1 MPDLILSQQRVHGE
15 EILSD
20 FGLSAAAPVY
30 CRESGPF
37 GAGPGGS
44 VDVPEGEAENWVVLE
59 ELCGG
64 GVLRIVFDDVAVY
77 MGV

>member
-1 MPDLILSQQRVHGE
+1 M
-15 EILSD
+15 SD

-30 CRESGPF
+30 CGELGPF
-37 GAGPGGS
+37 GAGPGVS
-44 VDVPEGEAENWVVLE
+44 VDVPEGEAEDWAVWG

-64 GVLRIVFDDVAVY
+64 GGGGVLGIFDDDVAVY

>member
-1 MPDLILSQQRVHGE
+1 M
-15 EILSD
+15 SD

-30 CRESGPF
+30 CRELGPF
-37 GAGPGGS
+37 GAGPGVS
-44 VDVPEGEAENWVVLE
+44 VDVPEGEAEDWAVLG

-64 GVLRIVFDDVAVY
+64 GGGGVLGIVGDDVAVY

>member
-1 MPDLILSQQRVHGE
+1 M
-15 EILSD
+15 SD

-30 CRESGPF
+30 CRELGPF
-37 GAGPGGS
+37 GAGPGVG
-44 VDVPEGEAENWVVLE
+44 VDVPEGEAEDWAVLG

-64 GVLRIVFDDVAVY
+64 GGGCVLGIVGDDVAVY

>member
-1 MPDLILSQQRVHGE
+1 M
-15 EILSD
+15 SD

-30 CRESGPF
+30 CRELGPF
-37 GAGPGGS
+37 GAGPGVS
-44 VDVPEGEAENWVVLE
+44 VDVPEGEAEDWAVLG

-64 GVLRIVFDDVAVY
+64 GGGGGVLGIVGDDVAVY

>member
-1 MPDLILSQQRVHGE
+1 M
-15 EILSD
+15 SD

-30 CRESGPF
+30 CRELGPF
-37 GAGPGGS
+37 GAGPGVS
-44 VDVPEGEAENWVVLE
+44 VDVPEGEAEDCAVLG

-64 GVLRIVFDDVAVY
+64 GGGGVLGIVVDDVAVY

>member
-1 MPDLILSQQRVHGE
+1 M
-15 EILSD
+15 SD

-30 CRESGPF
+30 CRELGPF
-37 GAGPGGS
+37 GAGPGVS
-44 VDVPEGEAENWVVLE
+44 VDVPEGEAEDCAVLG

-64 GVLRIVFDDVAVY
+64 GGGGGGGGLWIVVDDVAVY